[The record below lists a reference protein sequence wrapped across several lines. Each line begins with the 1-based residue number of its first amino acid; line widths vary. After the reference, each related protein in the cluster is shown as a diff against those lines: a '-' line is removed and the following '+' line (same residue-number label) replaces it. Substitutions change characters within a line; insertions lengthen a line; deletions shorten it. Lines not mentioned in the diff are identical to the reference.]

1 MCPVCGKPKEQCIC
15 KKNLPTN
22 QSSKDGIVRLRLER
36 KGRGG
41 KTVTLI
47 EGLSLSAEMLK
58 DLAKELKRA
67 AGSGGAIKDG
77 VIEVQGDV
85 CNALKSVLENKGFR
99 VKISGG

>member
-1 MCPVCGKPKEQCIC
+1 MCPVCGKPKEQCTC
-15 KKNLPTN
+15 KKNLPTI
-22 QSSKDGIVRLRLER
+22 QPSKDGIVRLRLER

-67 AGSGGAIKDG
+67 VGSGGAIKDG

-85 CNALKSVLENKGFR
+85 RNALKSVLENKGFR